1 MHSFNML
8 FQPTRLWPQRGL
20 PLLTMGILDN
30 FFGGKTNDKVTET
43 KDTQEQINMAC
54 AALLLE
60 VAEADYVDDPNETRT
75 ILRALESELNLK
87 QSEVSAL
94 LACAKSETEGATD
107 LFPYTHL
114 INQRC
119 TRKLKCAILTAMWR
133 VAFADGNLDMY
144 EEHLIRRVTELLHLD
159 HADFIA
165 AKQTARPKE
174 Y

>member
-1 MHSFNML
+1 
-8 FQPTRLWPQRGL
+8 
-20 PLLTMGILDN
+20 MGIFDN
-30 FFGGKTNDKVTET
+30 FFGKKTDDIATET
-43 KDTQEQINMAC
+43 EDTPEQINMAC

-60 VAEADYVDDPNETRT
+60 VAEADYVDDPAETRT

-87 QSEVSAL
+87 RDEVSTL
-94 LACAKSETEGATD
+94 LARAKRETEGATD

-119 TRKLKCAILTAMWR
+119 AREQKCAILTAMWR

-165 AKQTARPKE
+165 AKQAARPRE
-174 Y
+174 R

>member
-1 MHSFNML
+1 
-8 FQPTRLWPQRGL
+8 
-20 PLLTMGILDN
+20 MGVFDN
-30 FFGGKTNDKVTET
+30 FFGNKTENKSTET
-43 KDTQEQINMAC
+43 EDTQEQINMAC

-60 VAEADYVDDPNETRT
+60 VAEADYKDDPDETRT
-75 ILRALESELNLK
+75 ILCALESELNLNRA
-87 QSEVSAL
+87 EVSAL
-94 LACAKSETEGATD
+94 LARAKSETEGATD

-119 TRKLKCAILTAMWR
+119 AREQKCAILTAMWR

-165 AKQTARPKE
+165 AKQAARPKE
-174 Y
+174 H